1 MRYTVITDI
10 NKIDR
15 RDWDLF
21 VQEHPNGTVFQS
33 SETYFLFKNAQ
44 NFEPVPVL
52 VSDDKGIKG
61 VLLAVII
68 KEYSSKIGFFTS
80 RTVIYGGPL
89 IDPSIKDISR
99 VLDLL
104 LKELIKKVKNKSIFI
119 QFRNFFEWSEEY
131 KDVFTQNG
139 FQYLERL
146 NFLVDTSTEQLV
158 KKRMSKSKLRQI
170 RKGLEAGAEII
181 EPENIEQVRE
191 FYNILYYLY
200 KYRVKKPLPKWSFFE
215 SFYQQSKENKLGIIR
230 LIKYDNK
237 IIGGILSPV
246 FPGKVIYE
254 WYVCGLDLEYK
265 HVYPSILATWAAIDY
280 ALKNNIRTFDFMG
293 VGVPDKD
300 YGVRDFKAKFGG
312 EQVNYGRFGRINNKF
327 LYAITEIGFNLL
339 ALLRRI

>member
-1 MRYTVITDI
+1 MSYTVITDI

-139 FQYLERL
+139 FQYLDRL

>member
-1 MRYTVITDI
+1 MCYTIITDI
-10 NKIDR
+10 NKIDK

-21 VQEHPNGTVFQS
+21 IQEHPNGTVFQT
-33 SETYFLFKNAQ
+33 SESFDLFKNAQ
-44 NFEPVPVL
+44 NFEPVPIL
-52 VSDDKGIKG
+52 VSDDKGIKA
-61 VLLAVII
+61 VLLGGII

-89 IDPSIKDISR
+89 IDPSIKDIPR

-131 KDVFTQNG
+131 KGVFTQNG
-139 FQYLERL
+139 FQYLDSL
-146 NFLVDTSTEQLV
+146 NFLVDTSTEQVV

-191 FYNILYYLY
+191 FYNVLYYLY
-200 KYRVKKPLPKWSFFE
+200 KFRVKKPLPKWSFFE
-215 SFYQQSKENKLGIIR
+215 SFYRQSKENKLGIIR
-230 LIKYDNK
+230 LIKYNNK

-280 ALKNNIRTFDFMG
+280 ALKNNIRMFDFMG

>member
-1 MRYTVITDI
+1 MSYTVITDI